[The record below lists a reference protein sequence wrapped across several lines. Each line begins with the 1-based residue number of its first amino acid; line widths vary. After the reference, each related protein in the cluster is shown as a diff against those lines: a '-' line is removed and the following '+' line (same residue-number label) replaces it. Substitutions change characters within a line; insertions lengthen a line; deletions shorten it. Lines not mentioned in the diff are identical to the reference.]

1 MSRRTLCPRK
11 QSRPEENDDDSGG
24 PGKQTKKRKQTTTKK
39 KQCSAAGCTNVV
51 VMEVFASAWS
61 ERRKLKQSSYR
72 MVIVRS
78 RLHVGLLK
86 VRQAVLRR
94 EEVNIVQE
102 RRLKKKAQRE
112 MATNTIANDV
122 KTSLQS
128 LEAVRLKSINSER
141 LSSDDIQS
149 ARSNL
154 NDIIRTAESI
164 KENLNSSENAVSRNA
179 TDDEHDGDEGSSSVE
194 DEEIRTEQNTIASS
208 SEVSEAPKRR
218 LSTPCCIPSPV
229 TDMRVSTSIM

>member
-1 MSRRTLCPRK
+1 MQRCWLY
-11 QSRPEENDDDSGG
+11 Q
-24 PGKQTKKRKQTTTKK
+24 
-39 KQCSAAGCTNVV
+39 
-51 VMEVFASAWS
+51 
-61 ERRKLKQSSYR
+61 
-72 MVIVRS
+72 RS
-78 RLHVGLLK
+78 RHGGICICMERKKETKTILVSYGYRTK
-86 VRQAVLRR
+86 SFVCWTFESAPSVLRR